1 MAAVTQG
8 DIKFK
13 IEFDRANVDGPI
25 FKFTDQTIY
34 EDPSAV
40 KGAIRVEY
48 NGVVLWD
55 NLSNIETDPDID
67 GNSAGQV
74 NGTLTRANTQPTP
87 LSLPLA
93 YNDTIVNGEY
103 TITYSLRE
111 SGESVI
117 TNTVTLDYLFELPE
131 GSISSLVDLTLTSP
145 SITVVDNTNYTYN
158 NITPT
163 GIPTL
168 KLYYPADVDLP
179 EVSVEASQLI
189 VTSFYTGSQVGVLEA
204 SKVWNYS
211 PLISDTTFTIGNVT
225 VYSNDVV
232 TDRINIPVEA
242 NGDICTIFCC
252 MKDFGAR
259 LYQAKSSP
267 TKYAQ
272 LSAIA
277 GQVAFYFSSIT
288 AAYECG
294 KTENIN
300 LWVNEI
306 RSLVDC
312 NEDCDCDGATP
323 ILISPINGET
333 VGYSLSVNDGSTDV
347 SNVTEISFQGA
358 SVTNDENGQVTVTV
372 ENSPTLT
379 VTDGVTTV
387 NTVDNITFTGA
398 TVTDDGSGDVTVAIT
413 GGGGGAVDSVNG
425 ETGAVVLTTGDIAE
439 DTDANYVTD
448 AQLVV
453 IGDTSGTNT
462 GDQDLSG
469 LVPYTGATQNVD
481 LGEFQIDAGQVTFD
495 QTPTQAAGV
504 GVLRWNDNDGTLD
517 LGLKGGNVTLQ
528 VGQEEVIRIVNK
540 TDADLLESDFRAVRI
555 RTVAEG
561 GAQGQRLAVVLAQAN
576 SDINSATTIGLV
588 TENITNNREGFVT
601 TAGNVNGIDTTGAK
615 SFTGTEDW
623 QDGDVVYLDPDNA
636 GYLTNIKPITPAHLI
651 VIGYVEYAH
660 VNGKIYVKVDNGYEL
675 EELHD
680 VLITSVADNEL
691 LQYNSA
697 GGYWENQTLAE
708 AGIQPS
714 GSYLASG
721 DNVSELTNDAGYL
734 TSAPVDSV
742 AGKIGVVT
750 LVKADISDFSDADYA
765 TAAQGALAD
774 SATQP
779 SDNVSTLTND
789 SNYLPSNP
797 TGVTGADIV
806 TNIMSLTQAEYDV
819 IVTPNA
825 STLYIING

>member
-179 EVSVEASQLI
+179 EVSVEASQLV

-204 SKVWNYS
+204 SKAWNYS
-211 PLISDTTFTIGNVT
+211 SLISDTTFTIGNVT

-294 KTENIN
+294 KTENVN

-358 SVTNDENGQVTVTV
+358 SVTNDENGQVTVTI

-387 NTVDNITFTGA
+387 NTVDNITVSGA
-398 TVTDDGSGDVTVAIT
+398 TVTDDGSGDVTLTIDTPPSTFEADITVALS
-413 GGGGGAVDSVNG
+413 GGKTFGKYEN
-425 ETGAVVLTTGDIAE
+425 GDIIP
-439 DTDANYVTD
+439 
-448 AQLVV
+448 AQGLTFEAVMNLIAQETINPTLNGPTFSTTLTPSATYEV
-453 IGDTSGTNT
+453 GT
-462 GDQDLSG
+462 
-469 LVPYTGATQNVD
+469 PYTGT
-481 LGEFQIDAGQVTFD
+481 
-495 QTPTQAAGV
+495 
-504 GVLRWNDNDGTLD
+504 
-517 LGLKGGNVTLQ
+517 
-528 VGQEEVIRIVNK
+528 
-540 TDADLLESDFRAVRI
+540 
-555 RTVAEG
+555 
-561 GAQGQRLAVVLAQAN
+561 
-576 SDINSATTIGLV
+576 
-588 TENITNNREGFVT
+588 
-601 TAGNVNGIDTTGAK
+601 
-615 SFTGTEDW
+615 FTGTLNRGQILGDIVAGVW
-623 QDGDVVYLDPDNA
+623 NPTAIQDFRSGAAIEYTLDGITQVSNSLSVVRAL
-636 GYLTNIKPITPAHLI
+636 
-651 VIGYVEYAH
+651 
-660 VNGKIYVKVDNGYEL
+660 VNGSNTFNASVSYAEGPQPLDSVGGNFSTPLAAGSLNSSKSITGRYKQFYGVTDTTPTTSTEVRAFSSNYTNTNTFVTPTFSDIKFVIAIPATRNLVSVVTSNNETITANFVLDTFNVNDASGTPVSYKVYTF
-675 EELHD
+675 
-680 VLITSVADNEL
+680 TSVTPLGVTATV
-691 LQYNSA
+691 
-697 GGYWENQTLAE
+697 TL
-708 AGIQPS
+708 S
-714 GSYLASG
+714 GS
-721 DNVSELTNDAGYL
+721 
-734 TSAPVDSV
+734 
-742 AGKIGVVT
+742 
-750 LVKADISDFSDADYA
+750 
-765 TAAQGALAD
+765 
-774 SATQP
+774 
-779 SDNVSTLTND
+779 
-789 SNYLPSNP
+789 
-797 TGVTGADIV
+797 
-806 TNIMSLTQAEYDV
+806 
-819 IVTPNA
+819 
-825 STLYIING
+825 

>member
-40 KGAIRVEY
+40 KGAIKVEY

-74 NGTLTRANTQPTP
+74 NGALTRANTQLTP
-87 LSLPLA
+87 ISLPLA

-103 TITYSLRE
+103 TVTYSLRE
-111 SGESVI
+111 LGESVI

-131 GSISSLVDLTLTSP
+131 GSISSVVDLTLTSP

-179 EVSVEASQLI
+179 EVSVEASQLV

-204 SKVWNYS
+204 SKAWNYS
-211 PLISDTTFTIGNVT
+211 SLISDTTFTIGNVT

-242 NGDICTIFCC
+242 NGDVCTIFCC

-294 KTENIN
+294 KTENVN

-358 SVTNDENGQVTVTV
+358 SVTNDENGQVTVTI

-387 NTVDNITFTGA
+387 NTVDNITVSGA
-398 TVTDDGSGDVTVAIT
+398 TVTDDGSGDVTITIDAPPSTFEADITVALS
-413 GGGGGAVDSVNG
+413 GGKTLGKYEN
-425 ETGAVVLTTGDIAE
+425 
-439 DTDANYVTD
+439 
-448 AQLVV
+448 
-453 IGDTSGTNT
+453 GDTIPSTGKTFEEVINLIAKETINPTFVNPSFSTTLSPSQTYEVGTA
-462 GDQDLSG
+462 
-469 LVPYTGATQNVD
+469 YTG
-481 LGEFQIDAGQVTFD
+481 TF
-495 QTPTQAAGV
+495 T
-504 GVLRWNDNDGTLD
+504 GTLD
-517 LGLKGGNVTLQ
+517 RGKILGDIVAGVWDPTALQDFRSGAAIEYTLDGTTQ
-528 VGQEEVIRIVNK
+528 VSNSLSVARTLVNGSNTFNASVSYAEGPQPLDSTGSSYSTPLDAGSLSSNK
-540 TDADLLESDFRAVRI
+540 TITARYRQFWGAVAAQPTNSTEV
-555 RTVAEG
+555 RTLPSSNFE
-561 GAQGQRLAVVLAQAN
+561 N
-576 SDINSATTIGLV
+576 TNTFTLV
-588 TENITNNREGFVT
+588 TGTTYNRFVVAIRAT
-601 TAGNVNGIDTTGAK
+601 K
-615 SFTGTEDW
+615 S
-623 QDGDVVYLDPDNA
+623 
-636 GYLTNIKPITPAHLI
+636 
-651 VIGYVEYAH
+651 
-660 VNGKIYVKVDNGYEL
+660 
-675 EELHD
+675 
-680 VLITSVADNEL
+680 ITSVIDTGNLNANI
-691 LQYNSA
+691 
-697 GGYWENQTLAE
+697 T
-708 AGIQPS
+708 
-714 GSYLASG
+714 GSYVLVNASFT
-721 DNVSELTNDAGYL
+721 VNDAGGN
-734 TSAPVDSV
+734 PVTYKLYEMV
-742 AGKIGVVT
+742 AGIPYST
-750 LVKADISDFSDADYA
+750 STNHLIT
-765 TAAQGALAD
+765 TA
-774 SATQP
+774 
-779 SDNVSTLTND
+779 
-789 SNYLPSNP
+789 
-797 TGVTGADIV
+797 
-806 TNIMSLTQAEYDV
+806 
-819 IVTPNA
+819 
-825 STLYIING
+825 

>member
-40 KGAIRVEY
+40 KGVIRVEY

-55 NLSNIETDPDID
+55 NLSNIDTDPDID

-74 NGTLTRANTQPTP
+74 NGALTRANTQPTP

-111 SGESVI
+111 GEESVI

-204 SKVWNYS
+204 SKAWNYS
-211 PLISDTTFTIGNVT
+211 SLISDTTFTIGNVT

-294 KTENIN
+294 KTENVN

-372 ENSPTLT
+372 DNSPKLT
-379 VTDGVTTV
+379 VTGGDTTV
-387 NTVDNITFTGA
+387 NTVDKITFTGA
-398 TVTDDGSGDVTVAIT
+398 AVTNDGSGDVTVAIENSPT
-413 GGGGGAVDSVNG
+413 LTVTGGTTTVDTVDKITFTGATVIDDGSGDVTVEIDAGSSITVEDNTGLAIDGSDVMSTIYNTAIGDSVESVAVGGADPTPASEWKTKTIVQALDTILFPTILASISTPKTISLFVSGGGGIVEIGTSVARTLTANFNRGVITDGDGTINTNPLVGASSLYTFSGTGILSTPQEGNSLDIGSQTVISGSNKWAVTVNHSEGTGLYFDNKQVPGVNLDEFRVAGSITDTASDPVITGRYKQFWGAVAAQPTNSTEVRDLPSSNF
-425 ETGAVVLTTGDIAE
+425 ENT
-439 DTDANYVTD
+439 DTFT
-448 AQLVV
+448 
-453 IGDTSGTNT
+453 
-462 GDQDLSG
+462 
-469 LVPYTGATQNVD
+469 
-481 LGEFQIDAGQVTFD
+481 
-495 QTPTQAAGV
+495 
-504 GVLRWNDNDGTLD
+504 
-517 LGLKGGNVTLQ
+517 
-528 VGQEEVIRIVNK
+528 
-540 TDADLLESDFRAVRI
+540 
-555 RTVAEG
+555 
-561 GAQGQRLAVVLAQAN
+561 
-576 SDINSATTIGLV
+576 LV
-588 TENITNNREGFVT
+588 TGTTYNRFVVAIRVT
-601 TAGNVNGIDTTGAK
+601 K
-615 SFTGTEDW
+615 S
-623 QDGDVVYLDPDNA
+623 
-636 GYLTNIKPITPAHLI
+636 
-651 VIGYVEYAH
+651 
-660 VNGKIYVKVDNGYEL
+660 
-675 EELHD
+675 
-680 VLITSVADNEL
+680 ITSVIDTGNLNANI
-691 LQYNSA
+691 
-697 GGYWENQTLAE
+697 T
-708 AGIQPS
+708 
-714 GSYLASG
+714 GSYVLVNESFT
-721 DNVSELTNDAGYL
+721 VNDAGGN
-734 TSAPVDSV
+734 PVTYKLYEMV
-742 AGKIGVVT
+742 AGIPYST
-750 LVKADISDFSDADYA
+750 STNHLIT
-765 TAAQGALAD
+765 TA
-774 SATQP
+774 
-779 SDNVSTLTND
+779 
-789 SNYLPSNP
+789 
-797 TGVTGADIV
+797 
-806 TNIMSLTQAEYDV
+806 
-819 IVTPNA
+819 
-825 STLYIING
+825 

>member
-34 EDPSAV
+34 EDPSTV

-204 SKVWNYS
+204 SKAWNYS
-211 PLISDTTFTIGNVT
+211 SLISDTTFTIGNVT

-425 ETGAVVLTTGDIAE
+425 ETGAVVLTTGDITE

-453 IGDTSGTNT
+453 IGNTSGTNT

-469 LVPYTGATQNVD
+469 LVPYTGATTNVN
-481 LGEFQIDAGQVTFD
+481 LGEFQLSAGQVTFD
-495 QTPTQAAGV
+495 QTPTEAAGV
-504 GVLRWNDNDGTLD
+504 GVLRWNDADGTLD
-517 LGLKGGNVTLQ
+517 LGLKGGNATLQ
-528 VGQEEVIRIVNK
+528 IGQEQFIRVKADETITNG
-540 TDADLLESDFRAVRI
+540 DAVYATGAVGATGRI
-555 RTVAEG
+555 TVAKFI
-561 GAQGQRLAVVLAQAN
+561 AN
-576 SDINSATTIGLV
+576 GTIDELYFIGVATEDITSNQ
-588 TENITNNREGFVT
+588 EGFIT
-601 TAGNVNGIDTTGAK
+601 TFGTVRGLNLTNGGNIYGETGYTDGIILYASPTT
-615 SFTGTEDW
+615 S
-623 QDGDVVYLDPDNA
+623 
-636 GYLTNIKPITPAHLI
+636 GYLTKTKPEAPNLSIPVAI
-651 VIGYVEYAH
+651 VLHANA
-660 VNGKIYVKVDNGYEL
+660 NGQVQVRPTTGFHIN
-675 EELHD
+675 ELHD
-680 VLITSVADNEL
+680 VLITDISDNEL
-691 LQYNSA
+691 LQWNSA
-697 GGYWENQTLAE
+697 GYWENRTLSE
-708 AGIQPS
+708 AGIQPA
-714 GSYLASG
+714 GS
-721 DNVSELTNDAGYL
+721 
-734 TSAPVDSV
+734 
-742 AGKIGVVT
+742 
-750 LVKADISDFSDADYA
+750 YA
-765 TAAQGALAD
+765 TAAQGSLADTAVQPADLATVATSGSFLDLDDLPSTLAGYGITDAATSAQGGLAD
-774 SATQP
+774 SSVQP

-789 SNYLPSNP
+789 AGYIESDPRL
-797 TGVTGADIV
+797 
-806 TNIMSLTQAEYDV
+806 
-819 IVTPNA
+819 
-825 STLYIING
+825 STMQ

>member
-74 NGTLTRANTQPTP
+74 NGALTRANTQPTP

-204 SKVWNYS
+204 SKAWNYS
-211 PLISDTTFTIGNVT
+211 SLISDTTFTIGNVT

-294 KTENIN
+294 KTENVN

-358 SVTNDENGQVTVTV
+358 SVTNDENGQVTVV
-372 ENSPTLT
+372 IENSPTLT
-379 VTDGVTTV
+379 VTDGDTTV

-398 TVTDDGSGDVTVAIT
+398 TVTDDGSGDITVAIE
-413 GGGGGAVDSVNG
+413 SVPFTFESNIIVSLSDGKTFGKYQTG
-425 ETGAVVLTTGDIAE
+425 ETIPSLGKTAIEVIQM
-439 DTDANYVTD
+439 ANVEALAPTIT
-448 AQLVV
+448 L
-453 IGDTSGTNT
+453 TSGTTIQFNQT
-462 GDQDLSG
+462 AISNVLNFTKVINSLGASIATLS
-469 LVPYTGATQNVD
+469 LEWRRNNAGAWVELESATAATSFTHALTDTAFNAQPFNYRLTVTD
-481 LGEFQIDAGQVTFD
+481 SAGGTATVYKDIAPTAYL
-495 QTPTQAAGV
+495 TPTISIGAGSTSRYLGDTDSTVAGSVIRRSPLVDILTYDVQYSTDGGSIWTSINGSAEPMAAAGAGYSKAHSDVALLNETSIKYRVQIVDAYQTTTSSVVTINFYHKSFLGYNANTTITLTQIEALGNDLITNQKERTVTGVTAGV
-504 GVLRWNDNDGTLD
+504 GLYTYYVYAASDGD
-517 LGLKGGNVTLQ
+517 LS
-528 VGQEEVIRIVNK
+528 VI
-540 TDADLLESDFRAVRI
+540 
-555 RTVAEG
+555 
-561 GAQGQRLAVVLAQAN
+561 
-576 SDINSATTIGLV
+576 LV
-588 TENITNNREGFVT
+588 DGVENIF
-601 TAGNVNGIDTTGAK
+601 GA
-615 SFTGTEDW
+615 FTK
-623 QDGDVVYLDPDNA
+623 
-636 GYLTNIKPITPAHLI
+636 LT
-651 VIGYVEYAH
+651 
-660 VNGKIYVKVDNGYEL
+660 D
-675 EELHD
+675 
-680 VLITSVADNEL
+680 
-691 LQYNSA
+691 
-697 GGYWENQTLAE
+697 
-708 AGIQPS
+708 
-714 GSYLASG
+714 
-721 DNVSELTNDAGYL
+721 
-734 TSAPVDSV
+734 
-742 AGKIGVVT
+742 
-750 LVKADISDFSDADYA
+750 
-765 TAAQGALAD
+765 
-774 SATQP
+774 
-779 SDNVSTLTND
+779 
-789 SNYLPSNP
+789 
-797 TGVTGADIV
+797 VTGLNSNGATV
-806 TNIMSLTQAEYDV
+806 TYRIYRSNSTQAF
-819 IVTPNA
+819 TSN
-825 STLYIING
+825 SLQFS